1 MTFLNS
7 KLYSEMFSLIKLLSF
22 FRLSALWCISALQDL
37 PDVRRIVKIVHSD
50 LLTRT
55 ILCRDHKAPKK
66 WSELILSGM
75 CVSEFLALDDVLKSR
90 PLTSHMYVL
99 CSESKVSDFL
109 VAGSTLHQT
118 SQAFDLLSKCHWK
131 TFKKLLIQQ

>member
-1 MTFLNS
+1 
-7 KLYSEMFSLIKLLSF
+7 MFSLIKPLSF

-90 PLTSHMYVL
+90 LLTSHMYVL
-99 CSESKVSDFL
+99 CSESKVIDFL
-109 VAGSTLHQT
+109 VAGSTQH
-118 SQAFDLLSKCHWK
+118 
-131 TFKKLLIQQ
+131 